1 MVRNDI
7 VMSNDICLTVA
18 KISVKGSISCCW
30 KNYFQHCLG
39 VGKKNLLGKLLV
51 LCTMLTKQNS
61 AFLAMSMHVWHCS
74 PTFHSLCLTWERF
87 PFPRSLWIPL
97 SFLNKH
103 SFLREKSRRLK
114 TGTKI
119 QRRKFPSRKV
129 GDEFESFVGITF
141 LLNHQ
146 NEIL

>member
-1 MVRNDI
+1 MLLEKLFPALLRGRK
-7 VMSNDICLTVA
+7 
-18 KISVKGSISCCW
+18 KI
-30 KNYFQHCLG
+30 
-39 VGKKNLLGKLLV
+39 LLGKLLV